1 MINDFVLDYDV
12 FGMLTSCTGKDKL
25 RSNLYGK
32 VHITS
37 KYVETTDA
45 HKAIRIPVSTC
56 IREDIEL
63 LDIHRT
69 ELKPVVIPDHLVVSL
84 EDIKLKKNQVVAA
97 IKRTHES
104 DTGSTYEFGIFN
116 KEKYT
121 NQYVL
126 ESVRVVECQLSNSG
140 YTSWPDLESCWPK
153 NPGYVITLGTKELL
167 HICAAIEKTGI
178 RVGSLRL
185 SVMDS
190 QTPAE
195 LQHDYV
201 TDNGDIEKV
210 KYALMPVWDED
221 HSFIHPDCKKLDTKP
236 ETTDSGQ
243 VQAVVT
249 NKY

>member
-1 MINDFVLDYDV
+1 MINNFVLDYDV

-25 RSNLYGK
+25 RSNLCGK

-37 KYVETTDA
+37 TYVEATDG
-45 HKAIRIPVSTC
+45 HKAIRVPVSTC

-63 LDIHRT
+63 LDIHKT

-84 EDIKLKKNQVVAA
+84 EGINLKKNQIMSA
-97 IKRTHES
+97 IKRTHETN
-104 DTGSTYEFGIFN
+104 TGSTYEFGIFN

-126 ESVRVVECQLSNSG
+126 ESVKVVECQLSNSD
-140 YTSWPDLESCWPK
+140 YTSWPDLDSCWPK
-153 NPGYVITLGTKELL
+153 KLGYVITLGTKELM
-167 HICAAIEKTGI
+167 HICAAIERTGV

-190 QTPAE
+190 QAPAE

-201 TDNGDIEKV
+201 TDNGNLEKV
-210 KYALMPVWDED
+210 KYVVMPVRDED
-221 HSFIHPDCKKLDTKP
+221 HSFIHHDCKEPDPEP
-236 ETTDSGQ
+236 ETTDFGQ
-243 VQAVVT
+243 VQFRVP
-249 NKY
+249 